1 MRFFLSI
8 FLPVLLLIQCQPKE
22 DVYFTDYQEK
32 PEVPSSI
39 MEVHK
44 TLLDQAY
51 QYTLLPDSAG
61 LAAIKLYELMQYHFK
76 EEEDYV
82 LPPLGLLPMLANGEI
97 PEESEELIQLTE
109 KLKSQLAVILA
120 EHQMVVAYLE
130 DIKQVASDDYL
141 SEINKFEKELQKHAQ
156 IEEEVF
162 FPASILID
170 EYVEL
175 KSIQI
180 VN

>member
-22 DVYFTDYQEK
+22 DIYFTDYPEK
-32 PEVPSSI
+32 PEVPLSI
-39 MEVHK
+39 MEEHK

-61 LAAIKLYELMQYHFK
+61 LAALKLYDLMQYHFK
-76 EEEDYV
+76 EEEDFV
-82 LPPLGLLPMLANGEI
+82 FPPLGLLPMLANDEI
-97 PEESEELIQLTE
+97 PEESDKLIELTE
-109 KLKSQLAVILA
+109 KLKSQLAVMLA

-130 DIKQVASDDYL
+130 EIKQEVSDEYL
-141 SEINKFEKELQKHAQ
+141 PEIIKFEKELQKHAQ

-162 FPASILID
+162 FPASILIG
-170 EYVEL
+170 EYLVL
-175 KSIQI
+175 QSIQI
-180 VN
+180 E